1 MVATRADGAHRTHRR
16 QQQEREPCGARQRRH
31 GQAARLHDDH
41 GRQVKL
47 GITVVAALSV
57 TTQLPVPGQPPPI
70 QPIKVEL
77 GCAAALSITLVP
89 AANALTQVAP
99 QRIPDGMLAMR
110 PLPVPDRVTVSRSLA
125 VLVKVQVMLRAFPT
139 AVAAMLTVPEVT
151 LLTVANTTFVACIDA
166 AEAAAAIGEQVRG
179 TCGLSHGSDGV
190 FIDADSPG
198 AAVVCVVICRIGAA
212 RGRTSSDA
220 QVEQTHVEQRAD
232 DGFS

>member
-47 GITVVAALSV
+47 GITEVAALSV

-70 QPIKVEL
+70 QPIKVET
-77 GCAAALSITLVP
+77 GCAAALSVTLVP

-151 LLTVANTTFVACIDA
+151 LLTVANTTLLPASTQLRLLLLLESRFA
-166 AEAAAAIGEQVRG
+166 APAVSV
-179 TCGLSHGSDGV
+179 TVMMV
-190 FIDADSPG
+190 FSLTLTAP
-198 AAVVCVVICRIGAA
+198 VPLLCV
-212 RGRTSSDA
+212 S
-220 QVEQTHVEQRAD
+220 
-232 DGFS
+232 

>member
-77 GCAAALSITLVP
+77 GCAAALSVTLVP

-151 LLTVANTTFVACIDA
+151 LLTVANTTLLPASTQLRLLLLLESRFA
-166 AEAAAAIGEQVRG
+166 APAVSV
-179 TCGLSHGSDGV
+179 TVVMV
-190 FIDADSPG
+190 FSLTLTAP
-198 AAVVCVVICRIGAA
+198 VPPLCV
-212 RGRTSSDA
+212 S
-220 QVEQTHVEQRAD
+220 
-232 DGFS
+232 